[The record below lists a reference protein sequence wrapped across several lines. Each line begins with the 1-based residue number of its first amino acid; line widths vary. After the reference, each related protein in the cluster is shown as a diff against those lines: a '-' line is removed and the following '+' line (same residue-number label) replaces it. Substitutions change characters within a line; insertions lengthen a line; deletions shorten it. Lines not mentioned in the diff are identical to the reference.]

1 MKTSE
6 LDHYF
11 VFGKHSFDRMYYG
24 VAGKD
29 ISYNDAVMFLTSK
42 EANDYA
48 NKLNKANT
56 DDVLS

>member
-1 MKTSE
+1 
-6 LDHYF
+6 
-11 VFGKHSFDRMYYG
+11 MYYG

-29 ISYNDAVMFLTSK
+29 ISYNNAVMFLTSK

-48 NKLNKANT
+48 NKLNKDNT